1 MINGSFLVCLVFFIG
16 FGMEILRRRR
26 LDQARTT
33 PRTPYH
39 LYHGPKSGCPD
50 CEDK

>member
-1 MINGSFLVCLVFFIG
+1 MINGSFVLCLVLFIG
-16 FGMEILRRRR
+16 FGMEIRRRR
-26 LDQARTT
+26 NLKRADQ